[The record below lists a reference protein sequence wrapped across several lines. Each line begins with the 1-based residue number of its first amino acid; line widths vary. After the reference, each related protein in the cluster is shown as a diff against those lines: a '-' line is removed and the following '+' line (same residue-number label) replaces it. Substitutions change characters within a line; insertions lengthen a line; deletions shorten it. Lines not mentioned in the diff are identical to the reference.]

1 MAARSVRHFVAA
13 TAVVA
18 VAAYIAIYTF
28 SFADAPIRSDGYSY
42 YVYLPATFIYGD
54 PSLEALSRDWY
65 GGAFPDFTA
74 IRRFPSTGRWLDAC
88 PIGAAL
94 LMFPFFGVGHLLSWW
109 SNLPRDGF
117 SFYYQHAAGLAGVTY
132 FLCGLAI
139 VRSMLRQRFSEGVAL
154 ATLVALT
161 WGTNLFHYGTF
172 DATFSHASSFFL
184 ICGWIALVD
193 RWWERPAAL
202 RSAALGAMAGLIVLT
217 RNLNAIFLL
226 VLPLYG
232 IATLRDMRRRI
243 GVLWQRRA
251 ALMLAAIVGIS
262 VLLPQF
268 VLYKWTTG
276 SWIVNSYQLL
286 NNRFA
291 FGSPQLAAV
300 LFSPQK
306 GLFFWSPLLLLA
318 VVGAFV
324 ARGWARG
331 LVAAAAIVF
340 GLQAY
345 IVASW
350 SDWQLGGSYGSRAFT
365 DGLGLAAPFVAAC
378 FEWAAA
384 RRHAHT
390 LIAGF
395 AAVAVLLSAVQMVQ
409 YWNGIIPFADTT
421 WAQYRSLFLRLR

>member
-1 MAARSVRHFVAA
+1 
-13 TAVVA
+13 
-18 VAAYIAIYTF
+18 
-28 SFADAPIRSDGYSY
+28 SDGYSY

-88 PIGAAL
+88 PVGAAL

-202 RSAALGAMAGLIVLT
+202 RSAGLGALAGLIVLT

-251 ALMLAAIVGIS
+251 ALTLGAIGI
-262 VLLPQF
+262 
-268 VLYKWTTG
+268 
-276 SWIVNSYQLL
+276 
-286 NNRFA
+286 
-291 FGSPQLAAV
+291 LAAV
-300 LFSPQK
+300 TAAVGSLTDSVWPRRSSQRVSNGPPRAVTRIRLSPGSPRSPCSSHSSRWFST
-306 GLFFWSPLLLLA
+306 GTASFRSPARRGRNTGRCSCGCDERARHTPDGDRDRDAGRRPVPSRPAVGRPDDVGSA
-318 VVGAFV
+318 VVGRGS
-324 ARGWARG
+324 ARHTIPLDVRPRDVFHPCRRDRADS
-331 LVAAAAIVF
+331 AAA
-340 GLQAY
+340 
-345 IVASW
+345 
-350 SDWQLGGSYGSRAFT
+350 LGISRT
-365 DGLGLAAPFVAAC
+365 
-378 FEWAAA
+378 
-384 RRHAHT
+384 
-390 LIAGF
+390 
-395 AAVAVLLSAVQMVQ
+395 
-409 YWNGIIPFADTT
+409 
-421 WAQYRSLFLRLR
+421 